1 MRGNNNARFT
11 HSFKFEGNLK
21 YVESALQE
29 GNALRKKLEGKRILL
44 DDHSNTT
51 MTQAFVEALHV

>member
-21 YVESALQE
+21 YVESASRE
-29 GNALRKKLEGKRILL
+29 GDRLRKKLEGKRILE
-44 DDHSNTT
+44 DNHSTT
-51 MTQAFVEALHV
+51 QMSYAFKEARAA